1 MPVLE
6 TLANLANVAEIA
18 TAFVAV
24 LASLYYWND
33 LREKRKR
40 LEEYLHAEKLNNPTK
55 SQHTTLY
62 LMANLGL
69 TEDEILRA
77 SFKSSRIRRLI
88 HVNETTN
95 LADDIL
101 FEWLD

>member
-6 TLANLANVAEIA
+6 TLASVAEIA

-69 TEDEILRA
+69 TEDEILA
-77 SFKSSRIRRLI
+77 SSAES
-88 HVNETTN
+88 VG
-95 LADDIL
+95 
-101 FEWLD
+101 

>member
-6 TLANLANVAEIA
+6 TLASVAEIA

-24 LASLYYWND
+24 MASLYYWND

-88 HVNETTN
+88 HVNETTKCRVDRPR
-95 LADDIL
+95 L
-101 FEWLD
+101 